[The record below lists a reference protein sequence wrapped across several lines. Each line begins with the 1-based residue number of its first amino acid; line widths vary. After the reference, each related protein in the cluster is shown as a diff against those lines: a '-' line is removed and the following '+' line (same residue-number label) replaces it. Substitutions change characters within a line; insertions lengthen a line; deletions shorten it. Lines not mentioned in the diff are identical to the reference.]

1 MTLHMVQMHPDP
13 AALIRFLAA
22 QGLNRDADSDL
33 GYGVHAWLAA
43 TFGHLAPKP
52 FRFHLDP
59 DKRKPP
65 KLLAYSRHG
74 REPLLDQALTF
85 AEPAARAVCALEQDL
100 AVAELPGPER
110 WSLGRRVGFEVLACP
125 VARRSRDGVE
135 RDAFLNRADRTEP
148 DAGLSRARVYREWLA
163 ARLAGAAELESTDLA
178 GFHLVT
184 QWRQGLRLG
193 RGSRGAARL
202 TRPSALLRGVLR
214 VSDGAAF
221 HGLLGHG
228 VGRHRAFGY
237 GMLLL
242 RPV

>member
-1 MTLHMVQMHPDP
+1 MTLNMVQMHPDP
-13 AALIRFLAA
+13 AALVRFLAT

-43 TFGHLAPKP
+43 TFGDLAPKP

-59 DKRKPP
+59 DNCKPP
-65 KLLAYSRHG
+65 KLLAYSPHG
-74 REPLLDQALTF
+74 RERLLDQALTF
-85 AEPAARAVCALEQDL
+85 AEPAARAVCPLEQDL

-110 WSLGRRVGFEVLACP
+110 WSPGRRVGFEVLACP

-135 RDAFLNRADRTEP
+135 RDAFLDRADRAPP
-148 DAGLSRARVYREWLA
+148 DAGLNRALVYRDWLA
-163 ARLAGAAELESTDLA
+163 ARLDGVAELESAALA

-184 QWRQGLRLG
+184 QWRQGQRAG
-193 RGSRGAARL
+193 RWPRGAARL
-202 TRPSALLRGVLR
+202 TRPVALLRGVLR
-214 VSDGAAF
+214 VSNGAAF
-221 HGLLGHG
+221 HTLLGHG
-228 VGRHRAFGY
+228 IGRHRAFGY

>member
-13 AALIRFLAA
+13 AALMRFLAA

-43 TFGHLAPKP
+43 TFGDLAPKP

-59 DKRKPP
+59 DNRKPP
-65 KLLAYSRHG
+65 KLLAYSPRG

-85 AEPAARAVCALEQDL
+85 AEPAARAVCPLEQDL
-100 AVAELPGPER
+100 AVVELPGRER
-110 WSLGRRVGFEVLACP
+110 WSPGRRVGFEVLACP

-135 RDAFLNRADRTEP
+135 RDAFLNQADRTEP
-148 DAGLSRARVYREWLA
+148 DAGLNRALVYQEWLA
-163 ARLAGAAELESTDLA
+163 ARLAGTAELESTELA
-178 GFHLVT
+178 GFQLVT
-184 QWRQGLRLG
+184 QWRQGQRPG
-193 RGSRGAARL
+193 RGSRGATRL

-228 VGRHRAFGY
+228 IGRHRAFGY
-237 GMLLL
+237 GMLLV

>member
-1 MTLHMVQMHPDP
+1 MTLHMVQMHLDP
-13 AALIRFLAA
+13 AALVRFLAA

-33 GYGVHAWLAA
+33 GYGVHAWLTA
-43 TFGHLAPKP
+43 TFGDLAPKP

-59 DKRKPP
+59 DNRRPP
-65 KLLAYSRHG
+65 KLLAYSPHG
-74 REPLLDQALTF
+74 RERLLDQALTF
-85 AEPAARAVCALEQDL
+85 AEPATQAVCPLEQEL

-110 WSLGRRVGFEVLACP
+110 WSPGRRVGFEVLACP

-135 RDAFLNRADRTEP
+135 RDAFLARADHIEP
-148 DAGLSRARVYREWLA
+148 HAGLSRALVYREWLA
-163 ARLAGAAELESTDLA
+163 ARLAGAAELESAELA

-184 QWRQGLRLG
+184 QWRQGLRPG

-202 TRPSALLRGVLR
+202 TRPAALLRGALR

-221 HGLLGHG
+221 HTLLGNG
-228 VGRHRAFGY
+228 IGRHRAFGY

-242 RPV
+242 RPA